1 MLYTG
6 AAMRSLLIA
15 VILLAGC
22 TEPRSAAC
30 RQVCRREAECVDE
43 TGSKM
48 PFDEKECVAA
58 CAALE
63 NDVADNGAKVK
74 RHIDC
79 VHAQTS
85 CAAVLE
91 CK

>member
-1 MLYTG
+1 
-6 AAMRSLLIA
+6 MRSCFAAL
-15 VILLAGC
+15 VLLAIAC
-22 TEPRSAAC
+22 TEPRSKEC
-30 RQVCRREAECVDE
+30 REVCRREAECIEE

-48 PFDEKECVAA
+48 SFEEKECVAA

-63 NDVADNGAKVK
+63 QDSATSGAKVQA
-74 RHIDC
+74 HIDC
-79 VHAQTS
+79 VKTKTS

>member
-1 MLYTG
+1 MRWLLFLAI
-6 AAMRSLLIA
+6 AAL
-15 VILLAGC
+15 GC

-30 RQVCRREAECVDE
+30 KEVCRREAECVD
-43 TGSKM
+43 TTASKM

-79 VHAQTS
+79 VHKQQA

>member
-1 MLYTG
+1 
-6 AAMRSLLIA
+6 MRRWVVALG
-15 VILLAGC
+15 LLAAC

-30 RQVCRREAECVDE
+30 KEVCRREAECVDS
-43 TGSKM
+43 TNSKM
-48 PFDEKECVAA
+48 PFDEKECIAA

-63 NDVADNGAKVK
+63 GDVADNGAKVK

-79 VHAQTS
+79 VREQDA
-85 CAAVLE
+85 CEAVLE

>member
-1 MLYTG
+1 
-6 AAMRSLLIA
+6 MRWLLG
-15 VILLAGC
+15 LLLVLASC

-30 RQVCRREAECVDE
+30 KAVCKREAECIDQM
-43 TGSKM
+43 GSKM

-63 NDVADNGAKVK
+63 ADVAANGAKVK
-74 RHIDC
+74 RHIAC
-79 VHAQTS
+79 VQDKQQ

>member
-1 MLYTG
+1 
-6 AAMRSLLIA
+6 MRRWLLA
-15 VILLAGC
+15 LCLVAGC

-30 RQVCRREAECVDE
+30 KEVCRREAECVDS
-43 TGSKM
+43 TNSKM
-48 PFDEKECVAA
+48 PFDEKECIAA

-63 NDVADNGAKVK
+63 SDVADNGAKVK

-79 VHAQTS
+79 VHSQQS

>member
-1 MLYTG
+1 M
-6 AAMRSLLIA
+6 
-15 VILLAGC
+15 C
-22 TEPRSAAC
+22 KE
-30 RQVCRREAECVDE
+30 VCKREAECVDA

-63 NDVADNGAKVK
+63 NDAADNGAKVM

-79 VHAQTS
+79 VHKQQS

>member
-1 MLYTG
+1 
-6 AAMRSLLIA
+6 MRFVLLLA
-15 VILLAGC
+15 LLLAGC

-30 RQVCRREAECVDE
+30 KQVCNREAKCIDE
-43 TGSKM
+43 TDSKI
-48 PFDEKECVAA
+48 PFDEKECIAA

-63 NDVADNGAKVK
+63 QDESTSAAKVK
-74 RHIDC
+74 RHVDC
-79 VHAQTS
+79 VQKQSS